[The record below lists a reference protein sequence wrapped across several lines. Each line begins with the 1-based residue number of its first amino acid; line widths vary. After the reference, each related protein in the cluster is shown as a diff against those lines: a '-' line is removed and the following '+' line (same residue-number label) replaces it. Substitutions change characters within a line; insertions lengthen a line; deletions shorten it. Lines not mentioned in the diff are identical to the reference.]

1 MSNLRNTVLTL
12 VTEAAT
18 ELNPG
23 LEEPIAL
30 EMGEDAP
37 LYGKEGVLDSLDL
50 VSLILLIEEKTSDE
64 LGKTVTLT
72 SDRALSSHRSPFRTV
87 GSVTDYVLALAA

>member
-12 VTEAAT
+12 VTEAAA
-18 ELNPG
+18 EINPG

-30 EMGEDAP
+30 DLGEDAP

-50 VSLILLIEEKTSDE
+50 VSLILLIEEKAADE
-64 LGKTVTLT
+64 LGKPVTLT
-72 SDRALSSHRSPFRTV
+72 SDRALSAHRSPFRTV